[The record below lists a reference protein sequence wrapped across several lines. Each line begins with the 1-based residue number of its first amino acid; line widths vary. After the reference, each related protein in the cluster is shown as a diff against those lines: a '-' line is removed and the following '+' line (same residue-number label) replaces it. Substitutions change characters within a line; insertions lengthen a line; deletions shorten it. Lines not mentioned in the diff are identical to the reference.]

1 MSANFEKVKRKLIAD
16 MAGTTQH
23 TQESWADIML
33 RAARRCHTDEDQQ
46 DFFRFVLNPNESW
59 EIQETTFMPIDSEP
73 DVLIQKIQT
82 MKVTNSEE
90 EKQSEVEIKLE
101 NSIHTN
107 GGTTFITV
115 KPTQVECT
123 S

>member
-115 KPTQVECT
+115 RPVECT